1 MRPDGSFPD
10 FIVIGAMR
18 AGTTTLYHHLAN
30 HPEIGMSRMKETD
43 FFIPDLNNALGLT
56 WYRGQFQP
64 GFAVYGEVS
73 PSYTMGHIWPGV
85 PLRIKQVAPQVRL
98 IFIVRDPV
106 DRFVSQYLH
115 TWHIGRTRVPPC
127 DVLDSKVGQNMLET
141 SRYAAQINLYLAQFP
156 TDRVLILDFDELC
169 TEPQR
174 TMDRVTDV
182 LGVDR
187 APVSDIGPQNDHAS
201 IARMPQSIQRA
212 WRNRNVR
219 RLDRLVSR
227 GMRDRA
233 RRLLSIGPRRPD
245 PEIGAE
251 LRAEVARRLAE
262 DAAAFRRLSGQAFP
276 GWQV

>member
-18 AGTTTLYHHLAN
+18 AGTTTLYRHLAN

-73 PSYTMGHIWPGV
+73 PNYAMGHIWPGV
-85 PLRIKQVAPQVRL
+85 PLRIKQVAPTVRL

-115 TWHIGRTRVPPC
+115 TWHIGRTQVPPC
-127 DVLDSKVGQNMLET
+127 DVLDSKVGQNMLDT
-141 SRYAAQINLYLAQFP
+141 SRYAAQIDLYLAQFP
-156 TDRVLILDFDELC
+156 IDRILILDFDALC
-169 TEPQR
+169 TDPQR

-187 APVSDIGPQNDHAS
+187 APVSDIGPHNDFAS

-219 RLDRLVSR
+219 RLDRLLSR

-245 PEIGAE
+245 PEIGPE